1 MKHIFDLENK
11 VSIITGGYGHL
22 GSSMVKTLL
31 DFGSTVVIAG
41 KSQQKF
47 HDKFGNYNNNLSFV
61 ETDISDSESI
71 KKAFSKVVD
80 EFGSIDILINNAQY
94 SKGQNPE
101 NMSDEEWNYSMEGVL
116 GSAFKCIREVIPI
129 MKSQKS
135 GKIINISSMYGMV
148 SPDLSIYDGD
158 DCEKYLNPPHYGAAK
173 AGLLQLTK
181 YYAVFLAK
189 YGIQVNAITP
199 GPFPSYITQEENKR
213 FIEKLVNKV
222 PLKRIGKPEDL
233 AGVCIL
239 LSSNASDF
247 ITGQNFVV
255 DGGWTIQ

>member
-1 MKHIFDLENK
+1 MKHIFDLDKK
-11 VSIITGGYGHL
+11 VTIVTGGYGHL
-22 GSSMVKTLL
+22 GSAMVNTLL
-31 DFGSTVVIAG
+31 DFGSIVIVAG
-41 KSQQKF
+41 RSQQKF
-47 HDKFGNYNNNLSFV
+47 QNKFGITNQRLYFV

-71 KKAFSKVVD
+71 KNAFSKVVV
-80 EFGSIDILINNAQY
+80 EYGSIDILINNAQY

-101 NMSDEEWNYSMEGVL
+101 SMSDEDWNYSMEGVL

-148 SPDLSIYDGD
+148 SPDLTIYDAD

-199 GPFPSYITQEENKR
+199 GPFPSYNTQEENKR